1 MKEDMTMIAG
11 QTKKTYR
18 RKLNGKELT
27 FSILK
32 YGVMVIAVLS
42 VIIPLLP
49 IFLGSFKSNIEFL
62 ESSVFSMPSSMNFNN
77 YIQAFT
83 DGNML
88 RGFFNTSLIM
98 IISLIISVLTG
109 AMTAYV
115 IHRFRFKGHSLIKG
129 LFLVAALLP
138 AITNNI
144 AIFQMVSYAGLFNT
158 RLAGILL
165 FSGTDIISVY
175 IMLQFLDHVSVS
187 LDESAMMDGANYFT
201 IFFRII
207 LPLLKP
213 AAITIAIIKGVAIY
227 NDFVTPYLF
236 MPSSELATIST
247 ALFNFKGP
255 YSAQWE
261 VISAGI
267 IITALPI
274 LVVFLISQKW
284 IYNGLV
290 LGSVKE

>member
-1 MKEDMTMIAG
+1 MMTKMMK
-11 QTKKTYR
+11 
-18 RKLNGKELT
+18 KLNIKKLNT
-27 FSILK
+27 KDLVFAVLK
-32 YGVMVIAVLS
+32 YGIMILAVLIVMV
-42 VIIPLLP
+42 PLVP
-49 IFLGSFKSNIEFL
+49 ILFGSFKNNIEFL
-62 ESSVFSMPSSMNFNN
+62 ESPVFSAPSRINFNN

-88 RGFFNTSLIM
+88 KGFLNTIIIL
-98 IISLIISVLTG
+98 IISLVISVMTG

-115 IHRFRFKGHSLIKG
+115 IHRFRFKGHALVKA

-144 AIFQMVSYAGLFNT
+144 AIFQMVSFAGLFNT
-158 RLAGILL
+158 RLVGILL

-175 IMLQFLDHVSVS
+175 IMLQFLDNISVS

-236 MPSSELATIST
+236 MPSSELAMIST

-255 YSAQWE
+255 FSAQWE

-274 LVVFLISQKW
+274 LVIFLISQKW